1 MAKVSTGMELCPFC
15 RKPFK
20 RLKMHLPHCKMA
32 GDERAPLDS
41 RKALPADLEKGHP
54 EPAQLV
60 STKKK
65 KGQSKGQVTTAESDS
80 KPESQKQQLGAA
92 KNKAHDTQKPKSTA
106 EGRKT
111 SDLHTEKPDN
121 NTEQPI
127 KRTSKK
133 TQKEKGKEILQN
145 EDKAHMKAAGKVP
158 AQAAQELL
166 PPQKSRSKK
175 ASGRPSSAPGKGLEL
190 APGSQDAKSASGFPN
205 EPVETLAPRRR
216 AKAEPAASDEDVG
229 ELNVV
234 TEKPQVKVCK
244 DRKKSKPRD
253 IKATSVPGEQHE
265 MQSWYVDLLDPDCLA
280 SHGEVVLETTDAETL
295 IPEAAESNELGKKSR
310 KGDGF
315 TALETPV
322 LDAPVASARQGCLGE
337 LAQQSGD
344 EHPTR
349 VRWVDLLGDV
359 DPKVHTR
366 KLHPSVAGT
375 LPSHRRETPDNR
387 LSCIAQLVEDE
398 QQPSRVSDSPPN
410 TPKYTKLAL
419 KQCLVSSSQHQPLHL
434 SQVSGNSRLEGAR
447 GLEWFPELYPSYRRL
462 NAFRGKP
469 LQWDVGIVR
478 RETVPSF
485 SKGQQGPLLEKCLP
499 DVTLGEL
506 PVWLVTR
513 DFSPKGLLN
522 TTQTAWNSYYSKYID
537 MKKGGAVG
545 ISMLLAGYCV
555 LSYCWQYEHM
565 KASRWRKYH

>member
-1 MAKVSTGMELCPFC
+1 MCACAAGTGLRRLWEVRSELVVPIAPSPRLQAGKKMAKVSTGMELCPFC

-65 KGQSKGQVTTAESDS
+65 KGQSKG
-80 KPESQKQQLGAA
+80 
-92 KNKAHDTQKPKSTA
+92 
-106 EGRKT
+106 
-111 SDLHTEKPDN
+111 
-121 NTEQPI
+121 
-127 KRTSKK
+127 
-133 TQKEKGKEILQN
+133 
-145 EDKAHMKAAGKVP
+145 
-158 AQAAQELL
+158 
-166 PPQKSRSKK
+166 
-175 ASGRPSSAPGKGLEL
+175 
-190 APGSQDAKSASGFPN
+190 
-205 EPVETLAPRRR
+205 
-216 AKAEPAASDEDVG
+216 
-229 ELNVV
+229 
-234 TEKPQVKVCK
+234 
-244 DRKKSKPRD
+244 
-253 IKATSVPGEQHE
+253 
-265 MQSWYVDLLDPDCLA
+265 
-280 SHGEVVLETTDAETL
+280 
-295 IPEAAESNELGKKSR
+295 
-310 KGDGF
+310 
-315 TALETPV
+315 
-322 LDAPVASARQGCLGE
+322 
-337 LAQQSGD
+337 
-344 EHPTR
+344 
-349 VRWVDLLGDV
+349 
-359 DPKVHTR
+359 
-366 KLHPSVAGT
+366 
-375 LPSHRRETPDNR
+375 
-387 LSCIAQLVEDE
+387 
-398 QQPSRVSDSPPN
+398 
-410 TPKYTKLAL
+410 
-419 KQCLVSSSQHQPLHL
+419 
-434 SQVSGNSRLEGAR
+434 QVSGNSRLEGAR